1 MMLFY
6 AAERNSA
13 VNVLENIVSEK
24 LPVHK
29 VMHCTTMDTL
39 ERRLRQPRQDLE
51 IILISVKDAI
61 EMAHLTELRPLL
73 LDLRLLLVLPKRDND
88 IIAWAHK
95 LGPRFIAYAD
105 NGVTQVA
112 AVLDKMLMAQ
122 RPHELAVK
130 KDLPRAQY

>member
-6 AAERNSA
+6 AAERSSA

-39 ERRLRQPRQDLE
+39 ERRLRQPRHDIE

-61 EMAHLTELRPLL
+61 EMAQLTELRPLL
-73 LDLRLLLVLPKRDND
+73 LDLRLILVLPKRDDD
-88 IIAWAHK
+88 IVAWAHK

-105 NGVTQVA
+105 NGVGQVA
-112 AVLDKMLMAQ
+112 DVLDKMFDQIRL
-122 RPHELAVK
+122 RSIH
-130 KDLPRAQY
+130 RIY